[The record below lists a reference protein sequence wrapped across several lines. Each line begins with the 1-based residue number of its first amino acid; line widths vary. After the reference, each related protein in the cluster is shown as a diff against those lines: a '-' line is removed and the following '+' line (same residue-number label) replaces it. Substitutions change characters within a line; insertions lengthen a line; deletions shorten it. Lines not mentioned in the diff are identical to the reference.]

1 LKPLYDFELTLGI
14 TCRPSTILKP
24 KACNENR
31 QRFFLSGPSRLL
43 GRLLRGSEQVPL
55 TGDTLQDVSAAIDEA
70 DARAGDEVFDGA
82 GYQHLTGL
90 GGRSYTRS
98 DVQSDS
104 ADLGARHFDLP
115 SMQTSADLDTELV
128 PSFNNI
134 QSTSNRASRSIE
146 GGEESITGGINLAAS
161 KSSELSPN
169 HGVMPLEK
177 LYPST
182 IAQTV
187 SELCRA
193 DNVRKKQSRED
204 AVRL

>member
-1 LKPLYDFELTLGI
+1 MLD
-14 TCRPSTILKP
+14 
-24 KACNENR
+24 
-31 QRFFLSGPSRLL
+31 RLL
-43 GRLLRGSEQVPL
+43 LGSEQVPL
-55 TGDTLQDVSAAIDEA
+55 TGDTLQDMSAAIDEA
-70 DARAGDEVFDGA
+70 DTRAGDEVFDSA

-134 QSTSNRASRSIE
+134 QSTANRASRSIE
-146 GGEESITGGINLAAS
+146 GGEESITGGINLVAS
-161 KSSELSPN
+161 ISSELSPN
-169 HGVMPLEK
+169 HGVMSLEK

-182 IAQTV
+182 IAETV